1 MANPIDGIK
10 ARWRRFLDTSAD
22 GSVVWVVRRGCEFL
36 AAFAK
41 ALGSTL
47 SRHLTDD
54 EEGKGGR

>member
-1 MANPIDGIK
+1 MAKPMERIK
-10 ARWRRFLDTSAD
+10 RRWERFLDTSAD
-22 GSVVWVVRRGCEFL
+22 GSVVWAVRRGCEFL

-54 EEGKGGR
+54 EGEEGRR